1 MTDTLIPT
9 VQPTFM
15 HDYKFTYVVLLTI
28 LSMNVTGI
36 ELPTPST
43 VLSKLFLE
51 GVARPYHANVS
62 PYRCFRGCRTPIKA
76 MACKANLY
84 SLINSEQLYICKYT
98 AIDCAIVTL
107 TKDRGW
113 IRD

>member
-1 MTDTLIPT
+1 
-9 VQPTFM
+9 
-15 HDYKFTYVVLLTI
+15 
-28 LSMNVTGI
+28 MNVTRI

-62 PYRCFRGCRTPIKA
+62 PCRCFRGCCTPIKA

-84 SLINSEQLYICKYT
+84 SLIISEQLYIRKYT

-107 TKDRGW
+107 TEDRGW